1 MCPGFYFVHLG
12 LFHFYYALRY
22 LYTQEVEMVLF
33 KGALLWV
40 EVEVM
45 LAKPL
50 EDLPD

>member
-1 MCPGFYFVHLG
+1 
-12 LFHFYYALRY
+12 
-22 LYTQEVEMVLF
+22 MVLF

-50 EDLPD
+50 KDLPD